1 MKLVISL
8 LSDDFLYFKPRFIIL
23 NMRFLTI
30 IAFSLLGFM
39 ANCAEL
45 PIHPALRILIVSDE
59 VNPHNLSNA
68 ELTQPNEISTALT
81 AVGSG
86 LNIDLVTEIATN
98 DIDQATALL
107 NLPTTDPGR
116 YDVLIYFAH
125 RIPNDG
131 TAQQNQDDQDAFT
144 TAVESFLETG
154 GGVVCFHHGLYS
166 SSGKD
171 GILSV
176 MGGTASGNVPWNTST
191 GQNVINVS
199 PSHFVT
205 TNSVE
210 YTTQTTYADA
220 TNGVASGTYA
230 YFNNTPD
237 ERYPYLTINN
247 DAENVEMLFASNYSD
262 NGSTHILGFTH
273 QRSTWSG
280 RVVFYQPGEYQPNAL
295 DDLEGN
301 NFQILANAIYYSA
314 FGNVTTGIATTSY
327 DSEFNLYPNPTTD
340 AINLSIPKDERLMSV
355 RLFNALGGLVLADNN
370 SRLNL
375 EHLPAGIYSV
385 QIGTDLQTE
394 TRTVIKH

>member
-1 MKLVISL
+1 MKLLSSL
-8 LSDDFLYFKPRFIIL
+8 A
-23 NMRFLTI
+23 FLTI
-30 IAFSLLGFM
+30 SFVGQT
-39 ANCAEL
+39 AEL
-45 PIHPALRILIVSDE
+45 PVHDPLRILVVSDE

-68 ELTQPNEISTALT
+68 DLTQPNDLSTALT
-81 AVGSG
+81 AIGSG
-86 LNIDLVTEIATN
+86 LNIDAVTEIATN

-144 TAVESFLETG
+144 AAVESFLETG

-176 MGGTASGNVPWNTST
+176 MGGTAWGIVPWNTSA

-199 PSHFVT
+199 PTHFVT

-220 TNGVASGTYA
+220 TNGVASGTYP

-247 DAENVEMLFASNYSD
+247 DAENVEMLFASDYSD

-280 RVVFYQPGEYQPNAL
+280 RVVFYQPGEYQLNAL

-301 NFQILANAIYYSA
+301 NFQILANAIYYAA
-314 FGNVTTGIATTSY
+314 FGDVTTGAETHLNHKPIT
-327 DSEFNLYPNPTTD
+327 FYPNPTNGYLN
-340 AINLSIPKDERLMSV
+340 ASLPADERPVSI
-355 RLFNALGGLVLADNN
+355 RIFNTVGEEILHATELP
-370 SRLNL
+370 LNL
-375 EHLPAGIYSV
+375 NHLPQGVYCSV
-385 QIGTDLQTE
+385 IQTGRIFVAE
-394 TRTVIKH
+394 TIIKK